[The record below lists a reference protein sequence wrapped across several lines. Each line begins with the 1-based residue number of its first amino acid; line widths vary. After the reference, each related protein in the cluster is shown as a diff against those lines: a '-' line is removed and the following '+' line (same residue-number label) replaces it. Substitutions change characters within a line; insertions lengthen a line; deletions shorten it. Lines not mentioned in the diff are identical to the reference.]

1 MLNIFN
7 KPCVM
12 WNLFKKQWLP
22 DYVREYIKKQF
33 PVKWFRVAFIIGGK
47 PIPIDRVVGNERN
60 IKSGEIT
67 YTDVKGDT
75 VTKLLVLG
83 PDGEFS
89 CDAVDRT
96 LVDFGMAGIEI
107 GVRNPPTVGKPK
119 LVAQLRKEVS
129 EKLSKLID
137 YCPGSL
143 LDKTHSY
150 PISDM
155 PRWRRKKILH
165 LLADL
170 SEESIPVFVDFDI
183 QNVAESQLQMF
194 NAELDL
200 AMLVENTYEPEQEAD
215 NGST

>member
-1 MLNIFN
+1 M
-7 KPCVM
+7 
-12 WNLFKKQWLP
+12 
-22 DYVREYIKKQF
+22 
-33 PVKWFRVAFIIGGK
+33 KWFSVAFIIDGK

-107 GVRNPPTVGKPK
+107 GVRNSPTVGKPK

-137 YCPGSL
+137 LFFFLFY
-143 LDKTHSY
+143 
-150 PISDM
+150 
-155 PRWRRKKILH
+155 
-165 LLADL
+165 
-170 SEESIPVFVDFDI
+170 F
-183 QNVAESQLQMF
+183 
-194 NAELDL
+194 
-200 AMLVENTYEPEQEAD
+200 
-215 NGST
+215 